1 MKPLRSLSQAL
12 GYELIKEKKS
22 PSLRSH
28 LKNVFDRYRIDVV
41 LDVGANLGQF
51 ASMIRQA
58 GYCGHIY
65 SFEPVTASF
74 ERLSAAARGDDRW
87 QVFKLGLGDR
97 QARMA
102 INLSKSSDL
111 NSLLTA
117 NDYGKTR
124 YPKIEASAQ
133 ETIEIDTLDHF
144 FAGRD
149 LPGDARI
156 FLKMDTQGYDLKVF
170 EGAGTLLG
178 RVPAL
183 LSELSLIPIYEQAP
197 HWLDVLA
204 RYERGGFRV
213 SGLYPV
219 SRNPD
224 LSVIEVDCVLVNKN
238 GR

>member
-1 MKPLRSLSQAL
+1 MNPLRSFCQTL

-51 ASMIRQA
+51 ATMIRKA
-58 GYCGHIY
+58 GYRGHIY
-65 SFEPVTASF
+65 SFEPVAASF
-74 ERLSAAARGDDRW
+74 ECLSEAARGDDRW
-87 QVFKLGLGDR
+87 HVFKLGLGDQR
-97 QARMA
+97 ARMA

-111 NSLLTA
+111 NSLLAA
-117 NDYGKTR
+117 NDYGRTR
-124 YPKIEASAQ
+124 YPKIEANAR

-144 FAGRD
+144 LAEHD
-149 LPGDARI
+149 IPSDARV

-170 EGAGTLLG
+170 EGARNSLG
-178 RVPAL
+178 RVSAL
-183 LSELSLIPIYEQAP
+183 LSELSLIPIYENAP
-197 HWLDVLA
+197 HWLDALA
-204 RYERGGFRV
+204 CYERGGFRV

-224 LSVIEVDCVLVNKN
+224 LTVIEVDCVLVGKSD
-238 GR
+238 R